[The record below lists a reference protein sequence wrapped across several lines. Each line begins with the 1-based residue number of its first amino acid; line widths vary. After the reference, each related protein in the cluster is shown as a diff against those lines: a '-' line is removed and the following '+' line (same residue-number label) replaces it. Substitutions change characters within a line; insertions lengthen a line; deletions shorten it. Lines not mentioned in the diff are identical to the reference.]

1 MSIYQPGPPKKPAPK
16 KPAAKAASTPIPPV
30 KGTPTPPPTTRP
42 KIDNSFTL
50 APPTAQATAN
60 YGRGGGYR
68 PTPTPNPIVN
78 MDIPSGYKYGSYAP
92 FAQATS
98 TPPPPSTFS
107 SPSAYWAELA
117 KYEAAKGI
125 RTAGGSVS
133 ADGPPIALPS
143 GATSTTRPPY
153 GWGNPN
159 NQDPSGAAGNP
170 RGGPGST
177 VQSGGLTGAA
187 LLAAMAAR
195 DLNREQQGPGYLPPA
210 GPPKDPY
217 VAPAAPL
224 VPLVPLDPFAPP
236 NPNTDNSGD
245 TSNLQTDF
253 EKLAMLMQIGKFAPE
268 PPAVDNS
275 FRDQIMTMWQASQ
288 AKLEALTAD
297 FQSMI
302 LQFLKQAQ
310 AQAGGLGTGVPLPA
324 APAGATGNAFPL
336 SNIPAISNMGSNLQ
350 LSNAGLG
357 YLNDINPAL
366 NRILQQ
372 MLAAKKYTDTGQAG
386 QYGPLNYARF
396 GGSGSLSMSDADY
409 ENPLNYAGVGASDRE
424 SSEAALRMLFSKMGL
439 NA

>member
-1 MSIYQPGPPKKPAPK
+1 MAHTKSPQRGEATKTPTATQTAKQ
-16 KPAAKAASTPIPPV
+16 AATQKPPV
-30 KGTPTPPPTTRP
+30 RMTVTPSPTARP

-50 APPTAQATAN
+50 LPPTAQATAN

-68 PTPTPNPIVN
+68 ATPTPDPIVN
-78 MDIPSGYKYGSYAP
+78 MDIPSGYKYGSYSP

-107 SPSAYWAELA
+107 SPSAYWSELA

-133 ADGPPIALPS
+133 ADGPSIALPS

-159 NQDPSGAAGNP
+159 NQDPSGAAG

-177 VQSGGLTGAA
+177 VQGGGLTGAA

-224 VPLVPLDPFAPP
+224 VPLDPFSGP
-236 NPNTDNSGD
+236 PNTDNGD
-245 TSNLQTDF
+245 GGDLQSDF
-253 EKLAMLMQIGKFAPE
+253 EKLAMLMQIGKFAP
-268 PPAVDNS
+268 PPPEVDNS
-275 FRDQIMTMWQASQ
+275 FRDQLLTLLQQSQ
-288 AKLEALTAD
+288 AKIEALTAD

-310 AQAGGLGTGVPLPA
+310 AGGVGAIPLPA
-324 APAGATGNAFPL
+324 APVGATGNSFPL
-336 SNIPAISNMGSNLQ
+336 HNIPSIANMGSNLQ

-386 QYGPLNYARF
+386 QYGPLNYARE
-396 GGSGSLSMSDADY
+396 GGYGSLAFNDADY
-409 ENPLNYAGVGASDRE
+409 ENPLNYAGGVPADRE
-424 SSEAALRMLFSKMGL
+424 SSEAALRMLFSKMNL